1 LLLKVFFGEVASP
14 EILAGHIRERRLEAE
29 RLRSHLEELDAEE
42 PGDVYDSLTRRW
54 GLEYAAAVIRWAK
67 RAERELARSPS

>member
-1 LLLKVFFGEVASP
+1 
-14 EILAGHIRERRLEAE
+14 LEAE